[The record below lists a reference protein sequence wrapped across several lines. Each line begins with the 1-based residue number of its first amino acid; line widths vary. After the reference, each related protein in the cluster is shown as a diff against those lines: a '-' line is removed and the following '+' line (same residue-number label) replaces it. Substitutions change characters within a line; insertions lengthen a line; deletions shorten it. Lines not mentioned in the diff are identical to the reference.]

1 MGSYVQL
8 GEVRT
13 WYDEHGDG
21 PPLVLLH
28 PGGADARARAP
39 NLGPL
44 TAHFHVYTPERR
56 GHGRTPDVEG
66 PITYE
71 LMAQDTIAFL
81 EQVVGGPAHLVG
93 HSAGAN
99 VALVVAVRRPDLAR
113 RVVLISGVF
122 HRDGWIPDAIDPD
135 CDLHE
140 ALVGG
145 YAELSPDG
153 AGHFPVVAA
162 KLKRMD
168 FEEPALQATELR
180 GLPNRTLVMVADDE
194 EVTLEHTVEMYRSL
208 PDAELAIIPGTS
220 HGLLHEKPRLCN
232 TVIVDFLTADPIPTY
247 APVRRAKGAPRG
259 A

>member
-1 MGSYVQL
+1 VIPVGGYVQL

-28 PGGADARARAP
+28 PGGADAKAWAP
-39 NLGPL
+39 NLEPL
-44 TAHFHVYTPERR
+44 AAHFRVYAPERR

-93 HSAGAN
+93 RSAGAN
-99 VALVVAVRRPDLAR
+99 VALVVALHRPDLAR

-122 HRDGWIPDAIDPD
+122 HRDGWITEVIDPD
-135 CDLHE
+135 REPHE
-140 ALVGG
+140 ALAHG

-153 AGHFPVVAA
+153 ADHFPVVAA

-168 FEEPALQATELR
+168 FEEPTLHAADLR

-194 EVTLEHTVEMYRSL
+194 EVTLEHTVETYRSL

-220 HGLLHEKPRLCN
+220 HGLLNEKPGLCN
-232 TVIVDFLTADPIPTY
+232 TIIVEFLTADPIPTI
-247 APVRRAKGAPRG
+247 APISRAKGP
-259 A
+259 